1 MGLEARSNKHPC
13 RLLTIFE
20 AIPGTWVNFKCSA
33 YESGLIASRKMRIS
47 HELDELAMFFSTNKN
62 CFSVSNYKMKTKIFR
77 MQSLDSL
84 FCLADTHRSPSLA
97 VLMRTLFSFFW
108 SLRSMTLD
116 SWVSVNAS
124 LYMYFMFH
132 FSHFVLFFSFQTVFF
147 FWWWMLEINEK
158 QFHNFSAFSKRE
170 KINCREGKLRELC
183 QVDSRKVSIITVGC
197 RK

>member
-47 HELDELAMFFSTNKN
+47 HELDELAVFFSTNKN

-132 FSHFVLFFSFQTVFF
+132 FSHFVLFFSFQTVFLGDECWKLTKSNF
-147 FWWWMLEINEK
+147 TIFLRFRKEK
-158 QFHNFSAFSKRE
+158 KSTVARGNCVSYVKLIRGKSA
-170 KINCREGKLRELC
+170 
-183 QVDSRKVSIITVGC
+183 
-197 RK
+197 